1 MSKILDFS
9 KTIYELSKEVPEII
23 SIMKEL
29 GFESIS
35 NPTMLNTAGR
45 VMTIPKG
52 AVMKGINIENI
63 KKEFIKLGY
72 NIKD

>member
-1 MSKILDFS
+1 MI
-9 KTIYELSKEVPEII
+9 
-23 SIMKEL
+23 
-29 GFESIS
+29 
-35 NPTMLNTAGR
+35 
-45 VMTIPKG
+45 IPKG